1 MNYVFYVCDSMPQ
14 SGHFRKMDAEYEIAT
29 HIKNGLKNCIV
40 KKYTEYEGNI
50 IDAQSVGVVFPTYSW
65 GASLSV
71 YSFLQNLRVSEN
83 THLYAVVL
91 GEKMTFSSGDYT
103 TVKNKIIDRVNNM
116 RLRHG
121 LIGLSDIYLRSNE
134 CTRVTKSLEEL
145 VRGQN
150 NIKTYIKYIMESLLL
165 HNIDSLDENAIQNK
179 KSERFI
185 EPVKLASDHKVR
197 QEKKKEPLKLS
208 NVFLDDSMFEGVK
221 LCQVM

>member
-1 MNYVFYVCDSMPQ
+1 
-14 SGHFRKMDAEYEIAT
+14 
-29 HIKNGLKNCIV
+29 
-40 KKYTEYEGNI
+40 
-50 IDAQSVGVVFPTYSW
+50 
-65 GASLSV
+65 
-71 YSFLQNLRVSEN
+71 
-83 THLYAVVL
+83 
-91 GEKMTFSSGDYT
+91 
-103 TVKNKIIDRVNNM
+103 M

-134 CTRVTKSLEEL
+134 CTRATKSLEEL